1 MAIWDFGC
9 VFYGF
14 LMTWLGVTAT
24 SLFTCVAIERYVVMC
39 KPNLNRFLNIRTAN
53 VMAVFCY
60 LHGLVWGSFPLA
72 SEQGYVYEPSGIS
85 CTPDWSPSNIGYM
98 LGLSNVCFTIP
109 VLISTFC
116 YASIFLTLRQKRRER
131 VTLHHDAS
139 VEKNVAVTMLIT
151 LFAFLFTW
159 TPYAVIGMIKVFGF
173 ESSIYIAREITLIPL
188 ITAKT
193 AGFWN
198 PFVFSF
204 RNQAVRKALLEKIK
218 AIKNRLNF
226 RIVWRQQRNRV
237 TPGVE
242 KSRSERLVSS
252 HSNRV
257 SIFQVSSSS
266 KADGK
271 LVPREPTASI
281 HTIRSTVHFCN
292 DYVTSPV

>member
-1 MAIWDFGC
+1 
-9 VFYGF
+9 
-14 LMTWLGVTAT
+14 
-24 SLFTCVAIERYVVMC
+24 
-39 KPNLNRFLNIRTAN
+39 
-53 VMAVFCY
+53 
-60 LHGLVWGSFPLA
+60 
-72 SEQGYVYEPSGIS
+72 
-85 CTPDWSPSNIGYM
+85 
-98 LGLSNVCFTIP
+98 
-109 VLISTFC
+109 
-116 YASIFLTLRQKRRER
+116 
-131 VTLHHDAS
+131 
-139 VEKNVAVTMLIT
+139 MLIT

-204 RNQAVRKALLEKIK
+204 RNQAVRKALAGKIK
-218 AIKNRLNF
+218 AIKNHLSF
-226 RIVWRQQRNRV
+226 KIVWRQQRNRV

-242 KSRSERLVSS
+242 KSRSDGIVSS
-252 HSNRV
+252 PRNRV

-281 HTIRSTVHFCN
+281 QTIRSTVHFCN
-292 DYVTSPV
+292 DYVTSSV